1 MPTMIEFRLSLPG
14 RIIFGEKVLRPSI
27 IESFP
32 KARKAMIVITKG
44 GSMRSLGY
52 LDIVERALS
61 EIGVD
66 TVVFD
71 GVSPNPRTKEVNR
84 GWEEAVDEGVDVLVG
99 LGGGSAIDA
108 AKAIAMGAFARDDVT
123 KYIYGERPMGA
134 LPVVAIPT
142 THGTGTEVNRYA
154 VLTDPDGAAKKSIVS
169 DHIIPRLAI
178 LDPTLT
184 TSMPP
189 WLSAGTTMDAFCH
202 ALEAYV
208 GRRSNRFARSFA
220 VEALKIILSYGPRVL
235 DEGKNLEV
243 RGKLLWAST
252 AAGFAIHAG
261 RVTLLHGMEHP
272 ISAHYDAHHGS
283 VLGVLLKEWLDY
295 SMKNDLPFRELAS
308 ELGFGGIE
316 DLRAAVLDFRSKM
329 GFEKGLKEFG
339 VSEEDI
345 PMLAQEAVEHMA
357 PVVNNNPVI
366 PKKEDIEEIL
376 RKSL

>member
-1 MPTMIEFRLSLPG
+1 MPTVIELRLSLPG
-14 RIIFGEKVLRPSI
+14 RLIFGEKVLRPSI

-32 KARKAMIVITKG
+32 KARKAMVVITKG
-44 GSMRSLGY
+44 GSMRNLGY

-61 EIGVD
+61 EIGVG
-66 TVVFD
+66 TVVYD
-71 GVSPNPRTKEVNR
+71 RVSPNPRTTEVNR
-84 GWEEAVDEGVDVLVG
+84 GWEEAVEEGVDVVVG
-99 LGGGSAIDA
+99 LGGGSAVDA
-108 AKAIAMGAFARDDVT
+108 AKAIAVGAFAREDVT
-123 KYIYGERPMGA
+123 RYIYGERPMGA

-154 VLTDPDGAAKKSIVS
+154 VLTDPEGVAKRSIVS

-184 TSMPP
+184 LSLPP
-189 WLSAGTTMDAFCH
+189 GLSAGTTMDAFCH

-235 DEGKNLEV
+235 EEGENLEV

-261 RVTLLHGMEHP
+261 RVTLLHGLEHP

-283 VLGVLLKEWLDY
+283 ALGVLLKEWLEFT
-295 SMKNDLPFRELAS
+295 MQNDMPFRELAS
-308 ELGFGGIE
+308 ELGFK
-316 DLRAAVLDFRSKM
+316 DLGELRDAILDFRSKM
-329 GFEKGLKEFG
+329 GFDKGLREFG
-339 VSEEDI
+339 VREGDI
-345 PMLAQEAVEHMA
+345 PRLAEETIQHMA

-366 PKKEDIEEIL
+366 PKKEDVEEIL